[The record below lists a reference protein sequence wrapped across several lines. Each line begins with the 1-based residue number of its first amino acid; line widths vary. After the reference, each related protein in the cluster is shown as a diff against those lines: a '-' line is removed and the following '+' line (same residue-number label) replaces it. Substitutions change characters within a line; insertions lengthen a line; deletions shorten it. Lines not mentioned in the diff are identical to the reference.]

1 MLLFNRAEGRQ
12 LTNHDRE
19 IESLA
24 EEGTDDR
31 KNTFTLMNEKHST
44 NNCWIK
50 NMLLTT
56 VAVVLLSGCSYYRGL
71 DDYRGRP
78 KLRKGAV
85 ACQSIPNKFIGVEEI
100 GPHRY
105 QYSFKEKVGIVY
117 TDKAGHIDIG
127 HLRKSADWTA
137 YLSGLC
143 RQHLSDGRRQWQYE
157 LTEPTRYSVRLT
169 YPPLW
174 EQVENKEV
182 VIEEVAMYLGAH
194 LAYTGMIWHEM
205 LTWFGYSSTRFM
217 NEFGSSFSWEDN
229 FSNLLGVRLS
239 SQALK
244 DKEYNYNDAMT
255 FAIDREL
262 DRLGG
267 QSMKVARQMAKEVK
281 GRWYTLRFPFF
292 LKMIKRNLDI
302 GEDGDVVSVKCH
314 GNDKGESMPVPHR
327 AWEGYGFKLHLEL
340 APTGRRTRG
349 IRKAIMKNTVVPKRD
364 FTTIID
370 IIEQDAM
377 TRGYDCVR

>member
-143 RQHLSDGRRQWQYE
+143 RQHLSDGKRQWQYE

-169 YPPLW
+169 YPPKGSWCITCSANMDSLLKPQRISVGW
-174 EQVENKEV
+174 VQRKTFTDDGKISIVWLP
-182 VIEEVAMYLGAH
+182 AMH
-194 LAYTGMIWHEM
+194 
-205 LTWFGYSSTRFM
+205 
-217 NEFGSSFSWEDN
+217 
-229 FSNLLGVRLS
+229 
-239 SQALK
+239 Q
-244 DKEYNYNDAMT
+244 
-255 FAIDREL
+255 
-262 DRLGG
+262 
-267 QSMKVARQMAKEVK
+267 
-281 GRWYTLRFPFF
+281 
-292 LKMIKRNLDI
+292 
-302 GEDGDVVSVKCH
+302 
-314 GNDKGESMPVPHR
+314 
-327 AWEGYGFKLHLEL
+327 
-340 APTGRRTRG
+340 
-349 IRKAIMKNTVVPKRD
+349 
-364 FTTIID
+364 
-370 IIEQDAM
+370 
-377 TRGYDCVR
+377 